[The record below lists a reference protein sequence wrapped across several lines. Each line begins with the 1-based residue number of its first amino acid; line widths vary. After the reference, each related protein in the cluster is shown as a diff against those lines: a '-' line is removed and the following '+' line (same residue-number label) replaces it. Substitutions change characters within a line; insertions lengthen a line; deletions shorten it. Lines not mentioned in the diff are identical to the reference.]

1 MKSLIFQD
9 RNAIFDTQ
17 DRQFSRSHMLVSDEK
32 KDSEDWDF
40 TADVTR
46 SIPIQDMI
54 FYMLCMIMLWGQ
66 MKRRQFISRGLDCN
80 TRLPEMR
87 NFIAPGNLVG
97 EISVLFRGN
106 EELLL
111 AGSGLADVQVIGLPS
126 AVLIRDRHL
135 VPRLNGH

>member
-1 MKSLIFQD
+1 
-9 RNAIFDTQ
+9 
-17 DRQFSRSHMLVSDEK
+17 
-32 KDSEDWDF
+32 
-40 TADVTR
+40 
-46 SIPIQDMI
+46 
-54 FYMLCMIMLWGQ
+54 
-66 MKRRQFISRGLDCN
+66 
-80 TRLPEMR
+80 MR